1 MKYTILHVLCEGQ
14 TEERFVKEVLSPYL
28 QQFGIF
34 PKPILLITSK
44 KEKCQGWNA
53 KLYSGKTGSDI
64 AEKAV

>member
-1 MKYTILHVLCEGQ
+1 MRFTILHILCEGQ
-14 TEERFVKEVLSPYL
+14 TEERFVKEVLSPYF

-44 KEKCQGWNA
+44 KKRQGGNV
-53 KLYSGKTGSDI
+53 KLYPSKTGSDI